1 MIEEDFVRTTRAS
14 YDAVATDY
22 AKRFNAVLA
31 AKPLDRAVLT
41 GFAELVQAAGST
53 GGSLTVSPSC

>member
-1 MIEEDFVRTTRAS
+1 MIEEDFLRTTRAS

-22 AKRFNAVLA
+22 AKRFNAELTT
-31 AKPLDRAVLT
+31 KPLDRAVLT
-41 GFAELVQAAGST
+41 GFAELVQAAAST